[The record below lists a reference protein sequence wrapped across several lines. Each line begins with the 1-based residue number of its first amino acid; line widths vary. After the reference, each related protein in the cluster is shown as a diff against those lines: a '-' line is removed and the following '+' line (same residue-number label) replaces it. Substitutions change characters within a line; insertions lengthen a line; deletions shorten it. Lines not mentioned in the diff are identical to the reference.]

1 MVDALYSFLVYNM
14 NIIPMQLDL
23 NDKDEKNKNNVKK
36 YF

>member
-14 NIIPMQLDL
+14 NIIPMLLDL
-23 NDKDEKNKNNVKK
+23 NDKDEKNNVKK